1 MNCLNG
7 LLYYRYVFVEV
18 YFILQMVD
26 LCLYSSDQQVNATSN
41 FFNTIAKMASVSFHL
56 ISGATWVGWDCICAL
71 LTSSKLVIYVKAT
84 RTKVSTALNTVLRR
98 ESSKMCCHRLVHR
111 YEHFVGM
118 YCFQKFPSEH
128 SCPSTKLHGI
138 LFLTFNSEGTY
149 PCVTLFVG
157 SLHVW
162 EQLA

>member
-56 ISGATWVGWDCICAL
+56 ISGAT
-71 LTSSKLVIYVKAT
+71 
-84 RTKVSTALNTVLRR
+84 
-98 ESSKMCCHRLVHR
+98 
-111 YEHFVGM
+111 
-118 YCFQKFPSEH
+118 
-128 SCPSTKLHGI
+128 
-138 LFLTFNSEGTY
+138 
-149 PCVTLFVG
+149 
-157 SLHVW
+157 
-162 EQLA
+162 